1 MRLKFIYNIILLLV
15 GSGLFFASCDSDY
28 DVGVDT
34 GLVAVEFRSGNI
46 SHTRTTNGGN
56 EWITGDQAGVFMVK
70 QAQPLSATT
79 IAEGA
84 DNIAYKADNGS
95 SAISS
100 FLPVS
105 SANTIYYPQNGDK
118 VDFIAYY
125 PYNSPLTGYTYPVDI
140 SNQSTPAAIDVLYS
154 NNATSKNKNSGA
166 VELQF
171 KHVLSKLSFTLTSGD
186 GSPDLTGATVRV
198 TNIATTADMNLTNGV
213 LTATNSG
220 QTVTANT
227 ATDGWSSSTIVIP
240 QENVTGARLIIT
252 LKAGAG
258 KFEWNFSSPTT
269 FQPGKNHLYDITVSK
284 TGITVSS
291 SGIAIWAGT
300 SDAPTTG
307 TAQRAYK
314 VGDYYPDP
322 DNPQTA
328 EGIVF
333 QITDQRGVHGKIVSL
348 DEKTEVSW
356 GKLQKDE
363 KNADVAGI
371 RDENDGAAA
380 TKSIINKYKS
390 NSDLQNYYQGFH
402 WIYLKKNNQ
411 NHETGEWYLPAI
423 NEIKKFIDL
432 WKQDTSGW
440 NTKFTNAGGS
450 AVNATY
456 YWSST
461 EHDPNFAKFIS
472 IISSVIGYTVY
483 NKETKIAKTQKGDY
497 PFGVRAIKKF

>member
-1 MRLKFIYNIILLLV
+1 MRLKFIYNILLLA
-15 GSGLFFASCDSDY
+15 GSGLFFASCDSGY

-34 GLVAVEFRSGNI
+34 GLVAVEFRAGNI

-56 EWITGDQAGVFMVK
+56 EWIAGDQAGVFM
-70 QAQPLSATT
+70 L
-79 IAEGA
+79 AEG
-84 DNIAYKADNGS
+84 GS
-95 SAISS
+95 FDTPDDVLENNRRYSTDASGETSAFTLAEGSP
-100 FLPVS
+100 L
-105 SANTIYYPQNGDK
+105 YYPQNGGK

-125 PYNSPLTGYTYPVDI
+125 PYKSPLTGYTYPVDI
-140 SNQSTPAAIDVLYS
+140 RNQSTPAAIDVLYS

-186 GSPDLTGATVRV
+186 GAPDLTSATVQV
-198 TNIATTADMNLTNGV
+198 TNIATTATIDLGDGSA
-213 LTATNSG
+213 TATNSG

-258 KFEWNFSSPTT
+258 KFEWNFPSPTT
-269 FQPGKNHLYDITVSK
+269 FQPGKEYSYLITVSK

-300 SDAPTTG
+300 GDAPTTG

-322 DNPQTA
+322 ANSNTA
-328 EGIVF
+328 IGVVF
-333 QITDQRGVHGKIVSL
+333 QITDQGGAHGKIVSL
-348 DEKTEVSW
+348 DEKTEFSW
-356 GKLQKDE
+356 GKSKRDE
-363 KNADVAGI
+363 KSAGVAGI

-380 TKSIINKYKS
+380 TRNIITQYELS
-390 NSDLQNYYQGFH
+390 YDLQKYYQGFH
-402 WIYLKKNNQ
+402 WIFWTKNSRKAD
-411 NHETGEWYLPAI
+411 GEWYLPAK
-423 NEIKKFIDL
+423 NELKEFITQ
-432 WKQDTSGW
+432 WKSDKPGW
-440 NTKFTNAGGS
+440 NTKFIDAGGS
-450 AVNATY
+450 AMDATY

-461 EHDPNFAKFIS
+461 EYDHTFAYFVNIAGAT
-472 IISSVIGYTVY
+472 GYSTY
-483 NKETKIAKTQKGDY
+483 NKETKVAETQYGNY